1 MATIILRD
9 AGSISSP
16 GSTAKGSPLTNL
28 EVDNNFSN
36 INLTTGVLSN
46 LTNLGAG
53 NVANLVVAI
62 NEVSSN
68 TGVTASTYGAAA
80 VQTII
85 TVNAKGKITS
95 ASNVTSTVANT
106 NITGN
111 IISSQI
117 TSVANTQ
124 ISGLVTASQIAT
136 IANSQITGNILITQI
151 QPAGATAGTYG
162 GTLAIPVITLDYVGR
177 ASSAANATISADTF
191 GLGTANNVSFRDITS
206 SNTINTKRIVES
218 VVAIGNTGT
227 AATIDFGL
235 GSVFTATLNGSATF
249 TFANVGTVS
258 SFVLVLTNDATPGRS
273 VAWSGGTFK
282 YPGGSVSRTTTAN
295 ATDVWYGFTTN
306 GGSTWYV
313 SIPMTNL
320 S

>member
-9 AGSISSP
+9 SGSISSP
-16 GSTAKGSPLTNL
+16 GSTAKGSPLTNF

-36 INLTTGVLSN
+36 INITLGVLSN
-46 LTNLGAG
+46 LTNLDAG

-111 IISSQI
+111 ILIS
-117 TSVANTQ
+117 
-124 ISGLVTASQIAT
+124 
-136 IANSQITGNILITQI
+136 QI

-162 GTLAIPVITLDYVGR
+162 GTTAIPVITVDYAGRISNVG
-177 ASSAANATISADTF
+177 NVDISADGTNAVGF
-191 GLGTANNVSFRDITS
+191 LTLPINSQSAAYTTVLADSGKIILHPSSDANARTYTIPANSSVAYPVGTALTFVNMTSQVITIAITTDTMYLS
-206 SNTINTKRIVES
+206 SAGAGNGTI
-218 VVAIGNTGT
+218 
-227 AATIDFGL
+227 
-235 GSVFTATLNGSATF
+235 GSRSLAQYSSAT
-249 TFANVGTVS
+249 AVK
-258 SFVLVLTNDATPGRS
+258 LTTTT
-273 VAWSGGTFK
+273 WLISGGGLT
-282 YPGGSVSRTTTAN
+282 
-295 ATDVWYGFTTN
+295 
-306 GGSTWYV
+306 
-313 SIPMTNL
+313 
-320 S
+320 

>member
-68 TGVTASTYGAAA
+68 TGVTASTYGDAA

-85 TVNAKGKITS
+85 TVNSKGKITS

-111 IISSQI
+111 IIASQI

-124 ISGLVTASQIAT
+124 I
-136 IANSQITGNILITQI
+136 TGNILISQI

-162 GTLAIPVITLDYVGR
+162 GSTAIPVITVDYAGRISNVGNVDVTADGTNAVGFLTLPINSQSASYTTVLADSGKIILHPSSDANAR
-177 ASSAANATISADTF
+177 TYTIPANASVAYPVGTALTFVNMTAQVVTIAINTDTMYLSSFGTTGSRSLAQYSSA
-191 GLGTANNVSFRDITS
+191 TAV
-206 SNTINTKRIVES
+206 K
-218 VVAIGNTGT
+218 
-227 AATIDFGL
+227 L
-235 GSVFTATLNGSATF
+235 
-249 TFANVGTVS
+249 
-258 SFVLVLTNDATPGRS
+258 
-273 VAWSGGTFK
+273 
-282 YPGGSVSRTTTAN
+282 TTT
-295 ATDVWYGFTTN
+295 TWLIS
-306 GGSTWYV
+306 GSGLT
-313 SIPMTNL
+313 
-320 S
+320 

>member
-62 NEVSSN
+62 NEVSAN
-68 TGVTASTYGAAA
+68 TGVTASTYGGAA

-95 ASNVTSTVANT
+95 ASNVTSTVANS

-117 TSVANTQ
+117 TSV
-124 ISGLVTASQIAT
+124 
-136 IANSQITGNILITQI
+136 ANSQITGNILITQI
-151 QPAGATAGTYG
+151 QPAGATAGVYG
-162 GTLAIPVITLDYVGR
+162 GPLAVPVLTVDYAGR
-177 ASSAANATISADTF
+177 LSAVSNATISADTF
-191 GLGTANNVSFRDITS
+191 GLGSANNVSHRDITS

-227 AATIDFGL
+227 AATIDLGL
-235 GSVFTATLNGSATF
+235 GTVFTATLNGSATF
-249 TFANVGTVS
+249 TFANVGSVS
-258 SFVLVLTNDATPGRS
+258 SFVLILTNDGTGGRS

-282 YPGGSVSRTTTAN
+282 YPNGAVSRTTTAS
-295 ATDVWYGFTTN
+295 AIDIWYGFTPNSGTN
-306 GGSTWYV
+306 WYI
-313 SIPMTNL
+313 SIPMAAL
-320 S
+320 A

>member
-1 MATIILRD
+1 
-9 AGSISSP
+9 
-16 GSTAKGSPLTNL
+16 LTNL

-68 TGVTASTYGAAA
+68 TGVTASTYGGAA

-111 IISSQI
+111 IIASQI

-124 ISGLVTASQIAT
+124 I
-136 IANSQITGNILITQI
+136 TGNILISQI

-162 GTLAIPVITLDYVGR
+162 GSTAIPVITVDYAGRISNVGNVDVTADGTNAVGFLTLPINSQSASYTTVLADSGKIILHPSSDANAR
-177 ASSAANATISADTF
+177 TYTIPANASVAYPVGTALTFVNMTAQVVTIAINTDTMYLSSFGTTGSRSLAQYSSA
-191 GLGTANNVSFRDITS
+191 TAV
-206 SNTINTKRIVES
+206 K
-218 VVAIGNTGT
+218 
-227 AATIDFGL
+227 L
-235 GSVFTATLNGSATF
+235 
-249 TFANVGTVS
+249 
-258 SFVLVLTNDATPGRS
+258 
-273 VAWSGGTFK
+273 
-282 YPGGSVSRTTTAN
+282 TTT
-295 ATDVWYGFTTN
+295 TWLIS
-306 GGSTWYV
+306 GSGLT
-313 SIPMTNL
+313 
-320 S
+320 

>member
-16 GSTAKGSPLTNL
+16 GSTAKGSPLTNY

-68 TGVTASTYGAAA
+68 TGVTASTYGGAA

-95 ASNVTSTVANT
+95 ASNVTSTVANS

-117 TSVANTQ
+117 TSVANSQ
-124 ISGLVTASQIAT
+124 ITGLITASQIAT
-136 IANSQITGNILITQI
+136 IANSQITGNIQISQI
-151 QPAGATAGTYG
+151 QPAGATAGSYG
-162 GTLAIPVITLDYVGR
+162 GTLNIPVITFDYVGR
-177 ASSAANATISADTF
+177 ASAAANATISADTF
-191 GLGTANNVSFRDITS
+191 GLGSANNVTHRDITS
-206 SNTINTKRIVES
+206 SNTLSTKRIVES

-258 SFVLVLTNDATPGRS
+258 SFVLVLTNDGTGGRS

-282 YPGGSVSRTTTAN
+282 YPGGSVSRTTSAG
-295 ATDVWYGFTTN
+295 AVDVWYGFTVNSGT
-306 GGSTWYV
+306 TWYV

>member
-68 TGVTASTYGAAA
+68 TGVIANTYGGAA

-85 TVNAKGKITS
+85 TINAKGKITS

-111 IISSQI
+111 IIASQI

-124 ISGLVTASQIAT
+124 ITGNIIASQITSVANT
-136 IANSQITGNILITQI
+136 QITGNIIASQITSVANSQITGNILISQI

-162 GTLAIPVITLDYVGR
+162 GATAIPVITVDYAGR
-177 ASSAANATISADTF
+177 ISSASN
-191 GLGTANNVSFRDITS
+191 ITS
-206 SNTINTKRIVES
+206 
-218 VVAIGNTGT
+218 T
-227 AATIDFGL
+227 AATTGKAIAMSMIFG
-235 GSVFTATLNGSATF
+235 F
-249 TFANVGTVS
+249 
-258 SFVLVLTNDATPGRS
+258 
-273 VAWSGGTFK
+273 
-282 YPGGSVSRTTTAN
+282 
-295 ATDVWYGFTTN
+295 
-306 GGSTWYV
+306 
-313 SIPMTNL
+313 
-320 S
+320 

>member
-68 TGVTASTYGAAA
+68 TGVTASTYGGAA

-111 IISSQI
+111 IIASQI

-124 ISGLVTASQIAT
+124 I
-136 IANSQITGNILITQI
+136 TGNILISQI

-162 GTLAIPVITLDYVGR
+162 GSTAIPVITVDYAGRISNVGNVDITADGTNAVGFLTLPINSQSASYTTVLADSGKIILHPSSDANAR
-177 ASSAANATISADTF
+177 TYTIPANASVAYPVGTALTFVNMTAQVVTIAINTDTMYLSSFGTTGSRSLAQYSSA
-191 GLGTANNVSFRDITS
+191 TAV
-206 SNTINTKRIVES
+206 K
-218 VVAIGNTGT
+218 
-227 AATIDFGL
+227 L
-235 GSVFTATLNGSATF
+235 
-249 TFANVGTVS
+249 
-258 SFVLVLTNDATPGRS
+258 
-273 VAWSGGTFK
+273 
-282 YPGGSVSRTTTAN
+282 TTT
-295 ATDVWYGFTTN
+295 TWLIS
-306 GGSTWYV
+306 GSGLT
-313 SIPMTNL
+313 
-320 S
+320 

>member
-68 TGVTASTYGAAA
+68 TGVTASTYGGAA

-85 TVNAKGKITS
+85 TVNSKGKITS

-106 NITGN
+106 QITGN
-111 IISSQI
+111 IIASQI

-124 ISGLVTASQIAT
+124 ITGNIIASQIT
-136 IANSQITGNILITQI
+136 SVANTQITGNILISQI

-162 GTLAIPVITLDYVGR
+162 GSTAIPVITVDYAGRISNVGNVDVTADGTNAVGFLTLPINSQSASYTTVLADSGKIILHPSSDANAR
-177 ASSAANATISADTF
+177 TYTIPANASVAYPVGTALTFVNMTAQVVTIAINTDTMYLSSAGAGN
-191 GLGTANNVSFRDITS
+191 GT
-206 SNTINTKRIVES
+206 
-218 VVAIGNTGT
+218 TGSRSL
-227 AATIDFGL
+227 AQY
-235 GSVFTATLNGSATF
+235 SSAT
-249 TFANVGTVS
+249 AVK
-258 SFVLVLTNDATPGRS
+258 LTTTT
-273 VAWSGGTFK
+273 WLISGGGLT
-282 YPGGSVSRTTTAN
+282 
-295 ATDVWYGFTTN
+295 
-306 GGSTWYV
+306 
-313 SIPMTNL
+313 
-320 S
+320 

>member
-68 TGVTASTYGAAA
+68 TGVIANTYGGAA

-85 TVNAKGKITS
+85 TINAKGKITS

-111 IISSQI
+111 IIASQI

-124 ISGLVTASQIAT
+124 ITGNIIASQIT
-136 IANSQITGNILITQI
+136 SVANSQITGNILISQI

-162 GTLAIPVITLDYVGR
+162 GATAIPVITVDYAGR
-177 ASSAANATISADTF
+177 ISSASN
-191 GLGTANNVSFRDITS
+191 ITS
-206 SNTINTKRIVES
+206 
-218 VVAIGNTGT
+218 T
-227 AATIDFGL
+227 AATTGKAIAMSMIFG
-235 GSVFTATLNGSATF
+235 F
-249 TFANVGTVS
+249 
-258 SFVLVLTNDATPGRS
+258 
-273 VAWSGGTFK
+273 
-282 YPGGSVSRTTTAN
+282 
-295 ATDVWYGFTTN
+295 
-306 GGSTWYV
+306 
-313 SIPMTNL
+313 
-320 S
+320 

>member
-68 TGVTASTYGAAA
+68 TGVVANTYGGAA

-85 TVNAKGKITS
+85 TINAKGKITS

-111 IISSQI
+111 IIASQI

-124 ISGLVTASQIAT
+124 ITGNIIASQIT
-136 IANSQITGNILITQI
+136 SVANSQITGNILISQI

-162 GTLAIPVITLDYVGR
+162 GATAIPVITVDYAGR
-177 ASSAANATISADTF
+177 ISSASN
-191 GLGTANNVSFRDITS
+191 ITS
-206 SNTINTKRIVES
+206 
-218 VVAIGNTGT
+218 T
-227 AATIDFGL
+227 AATTGKAIAMSMIFG
-235 GSVFTATLNGSATF
+235 F
-249 TFANVGTVS
+249 
-258 SFVLVLTNDATPGRS
+258 
-273 VAWSGGTFK
+273 
-282 YPGGSVSRTTTAN
+282 
-295 ATDVWYGFTTN
+295 
-306 GGSTWYV
+306 
-313 SIPMTNL
+313 
-320 S
+320 